1 MGCKI
6 MDNKELIKLAI
17 KARENSYSPYSNFKV
32 GAALECE
39 DGSVYLGCNIENS
52 SFTPTCCAER
62 VAVFK
67 AVSEGNKSFKKI
79 AIVSDS
85 DEYTY
90 PCGVCRQVLS
100 EFSHDMTVLVVNKNG
115 EYLEKSLSEIFP
127 NAFSYKDV

>member
-1 MGCKI
+1 MT
-6 MDNKELIKLAI
+6 DNELIGLAI
-17 KARENSYSPYSNFKV
+17 KAKENSYSPYSNFRV

-100 EFSHDMTVLVVNKNG
+100 EFSPNIDVLVVNKDG
-115 EYLEKSLSEIFP
+115 KFLAKSLKELFP
-127 NAFSYKDV
+127 NAFSYKDN